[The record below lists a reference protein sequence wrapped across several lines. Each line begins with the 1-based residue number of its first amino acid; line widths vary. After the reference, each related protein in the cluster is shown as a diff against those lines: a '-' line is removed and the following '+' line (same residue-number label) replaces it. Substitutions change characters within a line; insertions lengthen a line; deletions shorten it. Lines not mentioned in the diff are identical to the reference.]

1 MWCLLCALDARM
13 CVAARPCGVCYVPLL
28 LRCVVLA
35 GYASMCPLTSL
46 LCFLLPNTTHASGSL
61 LFLQQVSDRL
71 AACHVVL
78 VICPRCPDVC

>member
-1 MWCLLCALDARM
+1 MWRWLCALVAQM
-13 CVAARPCGVCYVPLL
+13 CADGLL
-28 LRCVVLA
+28 AMLA
-35 GYASMCPLTSL
+35 YAPLTTL
-46 LCFLLPNTTHASGSL
+46 NCFLLPYPTHASGSL